1 MPLGAWRAAL
11 LGLGLA
17 ALPNGSTAMAQ
28 PERPARGAILSAEQG
43 DIACY
48 LRIRDEA
55 GQVRRWMAD
64 FDVCGAAERTIGRV
78 VGLRWTEANV
88 MHPSCQ
94 GDPSCRRTQRVVLVS
109 GIGR

>member
-1 MPLGAWRAAL
+1 MRSMLPCLTVLIALAGPAW
-11 LGLGLA
+11 
-17 ALPNGSTAMAQ
+17 AQ
-28 PERPARGAILSAEQG
+28 APARGTILSAENG

-55 GQVRRWMAD
+55 GQVRRWMAE
-64 FDVCGAAERTIGRV
+64 FEVCGAAERAIGRV
-78 VGLRWTEANV
+78 VGLRWTEARV